1 MNYTGKLLNDLN
13 SKEWIYS
20 NGLGGY
26 ASSTIT
32 GCNTRRYHGL
42 LVASFNHPTGRRVLV
57 SKTEET
63 IVDKRGNILELATNQ
78 YNAAVQPEGYKYLT
92 SFERKPFPV
101 AHFKA
106 LTAELS
112 KIIVMLQGSNTT
124 VVEYCNTGT
133 EAYELRATVFLS
145 NRDYHSLLKETNEYN
160 FWTESFE
167 YHKKIYA
174 YYGAK
179 HVFIKHGNGEWQ
191 PKNYWHKNYEYTAE
205 KERGLDFNEDCFAA
219 GEIIYQMQPGGKAH
233 LIFSTDE
240 AMMKKEGDSL
250 KKKEL
255 KCQQQLLSNSGDV
268 FLDDLIAAGNQFIVQ
283 RSSTQS
289 ASIIAGYHWF
299 ADWGRDTMIAMRGL
313 CIATGKKELAQSIVK
328 TFLQYLNG
336 GMLPNRFPDWG
347 EDPEYN
353 TIDATLWLF
362 IVLHDYH
369 QKFDELDFIKNIF
382 PQLTSIIEAHT
393 KGTRYQIHVTEEG
406 LLYGGEGNT
415 QLTWMDARVNDYEV
429 TPRHGCPVEINMLW
443 YNALKIYDA
452 FAMEFKNK
460 NRYASYIK
468 LFEQNFKR
476 YFLNAQGYLNDV
488 VIPNVSADESIRPN
502 MIYAVSLPYT
512 VLSKEEQQNIVAI
525 VQQELLTD
533 YGLRTLQTSDP
544 DFKPVY
550 QGDAWQR
557 DNAYHQGTVWPFLMG
572 EFFTAYLKMN
582 KQSAASI
589 KQIQQWILPLKAHFY
604 NDNCIHGISEI
615 FDGGQPSTGKGTIHQ
630 AWSVSAL
637 IKVLTDIKIASA

>member
-1 MNYTGKLLNDLN
+1 MDYLEKQLPELN

-42 LVASFNHPTGRRVLV
+42 LVASFNPPTDRRVLV

-63 IVDKRGNILELATNQ
+63 IVDKQGNILELSTNQ
-78 YNAAVQPEGYKYLT
+78 YEGTVQPEGYEYLT
-92 SFERKPFPV
+92 AFERKRFPV
-101 AHFKA
+101 ATFKA
-106 LTAELS
+106 LNAELS
-112 KIIVMLQGSNTT
+112 KTIFMLQGSNTT
-124 VVEYCNTGT
+124 VVEYRNIGT
-133 EAYELRATVFLS
+133 EAYELRVTVFLS

-160 FWTESFE
+160 FWTENFE
-167 YHKKIYA
+167 HHKKIYA
-174 YYGAK
+174 YYGAEP
-179 HVFIKHGNGEWQ
+179 VFIKHSNGEWQ

-219 GEIIYQMQPGGKAH
+219 GEIIYRLKPGGKVH
-233 LIFSTDE
+233 VIFSTE
-240 AMMKKEGDSL
+240 AAMMEKEGNAL

-255 KCQQQLLSNSGDV
+255 KYQQLLLSNSGDI
-268 FLDDLIAAGNQFIVQ
+268 FLDDLIAAGNQFIVE

-299 ADWGRDTMIAMRGL
+299 ADWGRDTMIAIRGL
-313 CIATGKKELAQSIVK
+313 CIATGKKGLAQSIIK
-328 TFLQYLNG
+328 TFLQYLDD

-347 EDPEYN
+347 EEPEYN

-362 IVLHDYH
+362 IVLHDFH
-369 QKFDELDFIKNIF
+369 QKFNDVDFIKEVF

-415 QLTWMDARVNDYEV
+415 QLTWMDARVGDYVV

-443 YNALKIYDA
+443 YNALKIYSD
-452 FAMEFKNK
+452 FANALKNK
-460 NRYASYIK
+460 NPYASYFK
-468 LFEQNFKR
+468 LFEQNFKT
-476 YFLNAQGYLNDV
+476 YFLNTQGYLNDV
-488 VIPNVSADESIRPN
+488 VIPNVSADASIRPN
-502 MIYAVSLPYT
+502 MIYAVSLPCT
-512 VLSKEEQQNIVAI
+512 VLSKKEQQNIVAL
-525 VQQELLTD
+525 VQKELLTD
-533 YGLRTLQTSDP
+533 YGLRTLQKNHP
-544 DFKPVY
+544 DFKSVY
-550 QGDAWQR
+550 QGDAWHR
-557 DNAYHQGTVWPFLMG
+557 DNAYHQGTVWPFLLG
-572 EFFTAYLKMN
+572 EFFTAYLKTN

-589 KQIQQWILPLKAHFY
+589 KQVHQWVIPLKEHFY

-615 FDGGQPSTGKGTIHQ
+615 FDGENPGAGKGTIHQ
-630 AWSVSAL
+630 AWSVSVL
-637 IKVLTDIKIASA
+637 IKVLTDIKISDE

>member
-1 MNYTGKLLNDLN
+1 MNYSGKQIDELH
-13 SKEWIYS
+13 SKEWIYT

-42 LVASFNHPTGRRVLV
+42 LVASFNPPTDRRVIV

-63 IVDKRGNILELATNQ
+63 IMDKQGNDLELSTNQ
-78 YNAAVQPEGYKYLT
+78 YEGTVQPEGYKYLT
-92 SFERKPFPV
+92 AFERKPFPI
-101 AHFKA
+101 ATFKA
-106 LTAELS
+106 LTTELS
-112 KIIVMLQGSNTT
+112 KTIFILQGSNTT

-145 NRDYHSLLKETNEYN
+145 SRDYHSLLKESNEYN
-160 FWTESFE
+160 FWTENFE

-174 YYGAK
+174 YYGAEP
-179 HVFIKHGNGEWQ
+179 VFIKHGNGEWQ
-191 PKNYWHKNYEYTAE
+191 PKNYWHKNYEYPEE
-205 KERGLDFNEDCFAA
+205 KARGLDFNEDCFAA
-219 GEIIYQMQPGGKAH
+219 GEIVYHLQPGDKAH
-233 LIFSTDE
+233 LIFSTE
-240 AMMKKEGDSL
+240 EEMMEKEGDAL

-255 KCQQQLLSNSGDV
+255 KYQRQLYSNSGGV
-268 FLDDLIAAGNQFIVQ
+268 FLDDLIAAGNQFIFQ

-313 CIATGKKELAQSIVK
+313 CIATGKKELAQSILK
-328 TFLQYLNG
+328 TFLQYLDG

-347 EDPEYN
+347 EEPEYN

-369 QKFDELDFIKNIF
+369 QKFNDIDFIKEVF
-382 PQLTSIIEAHT
+382 PQLTTIIEAHI

-415 QLTWMDARVNDYEV
+415 QLTWMDARVNDYVV
-429 TPRHGCPVEINMLW
+429 TPRHGCPVEINILW
-443 YNALKIYDA
+443 YNALKIYNG
-452 FAMEFKNK
+452 FANVLKNE
-460 NRYASYIK
+460 NPYASYID
-468 LFEQNFKR
+468 LFEQNFKK
-476 YFLNAQGYLNDV
+476 YFLNAHGYLNDL
-488 VIPNVSADESIRPN
+488 VIPNVSADDSIRPN

-512 VLSKEEQQNIVAI
+512 VLTKEEEQNIVTI
-525 VQQELLTD
+525 VQEELFTD
-533 YGLRTLQTSDP
+533 YGLRTLQKTHP

-550 QGDAWQR
+550 QGDTWQR

-572 EFFTAYLKMN
+572 EFLSAYLKIN
-582 KQSAASI
+582 AQSAASI
-589 KQIQQWILPLKAHFY
+589 KQVQQWILLLKAHFY

-615 FDGGQPSTGKGTIHQ
+615 FDGEQPSTGKGTIHQ
-630 AWSVSAL
+630 AWSISAL
-637 IKVLTDIKIASA
+637 IKVLTDIKVAST